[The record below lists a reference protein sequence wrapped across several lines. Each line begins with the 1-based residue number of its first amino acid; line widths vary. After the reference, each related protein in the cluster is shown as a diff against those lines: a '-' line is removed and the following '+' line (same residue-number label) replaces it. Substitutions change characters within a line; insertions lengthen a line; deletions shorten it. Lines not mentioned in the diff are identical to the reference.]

1 MNKPLKFFLSALLI
15 NSVLV
20 STAFADSTSQQ
31 LQKQQNKLEQD
42 KSSLKTVQNKRD
54 NVETNIENLDNQ
66 IQEQMSKITQNKN
79 LVSLKQVDIQNTELQ
94 IQKVDIDIAKDQ
106 NLYNSRI
113 RAMYI
118 NGSDSYIAI
127 LLSSKGLSDFIS
139 RVDIIKKIAELDK
152 KITKELN
159 DKKNDSKNKKE
170 ILSNENIKL
179 LELNSQN
186 DANLTQLK
194 QYITNQKS
202 MIAELKSKELALA
215 SDIDSSQVAVN
226 ATLKQITEIRK
237 AAPRLIA
244 STGAKTI
251 STGATTISRGVTTIS
266 RGATTI
272 SDNNVI
278 AYASNFLGTPYVWG
292 GTSPSPGFDCS
303 GFTQY
308 IYAHFGISVG
318 RTTYDQI
325 NNGVGVSRNSLQA
338 GDLVFFGT
346 NGPTHM
352 GMYVGNGTY
361 INAPHTGDVIK
372 ISSVDRSDYITAR
385 RVK

>member
-325 NNGVGVSRNSLQA
+325 NNGVGVSRNSLQS

>member
-1 MNKPLKFFLSALLI
+1 MKILLSALLI
-15 NSVLV
+15 NTIFISAV
-20 STAFADSTSQQ
+20 FADPASDQ
-31 LQKQQNKLEQD
+31 LQKQQNKLQQD
-42 KSSLKTVQNKRD
+42 KSSLKTVQNKKD
-54 NVETNIENLDNQ
+54 NMEINVENLDNQ
-66 IQEQMSKITQNKN
+66 IEEQMSKITQNKN
-79 LVSLKQVDIQNTELQ
+79 LVSLKQLDIQNTELQ

-106 NLYNSRI
+106 DLFNSRI

-118 NGSDSYIAI
+118 SGSDSYVSI

-139 RVDIIKKIAELDK
+139 RVDIIKKISELDK

-170 ILSNENIKL
+170 ILNNENKKL
-179 LELNSQN
+179 IELNSQN
-186 DANLTQLK
+186 EANLTQLK
-194 QYITNQKS
+194 QYIANQKS
-202 MIAELKSKELALA
+202 MIADLKSKEFALT
-215 SDIDSSQVAVN
+215 SNVDSSQVAVN
-226 ATLKQITEIRK
+226 ATLKQIAGIRK
-237 AAPRLIA
+237 AAPRLI
-244 STGAKTI
+244 
-251 STGATTISRGVTTIS
+251 VS

-308 IYAHFGISVG
+308 VYAHFGITIG

-325 NNGVGVSRNSLQA
+325 NNGVGVARSDLQA

-372 ISSVDRSDYITAR
+372 IASVDRSDYITAR